1 MVLLNVM
8 HIMYNIKILSLC
20 SLLCMRNQVLY
31 PYKMAGKIVVMW
43 PVSIS

>member
-8 HIMYNIKILSLC
+8 HIMYDIKILSLC
-20 SLLCMRNQVLY
+20 SLLYVRDQVLH
-31 PYKMAGKIVVMW
+31 PYKMAGKIVVML